1 MRPALKTF
9 ALAIF
14 LAVLGFS
21 YALATHSDSSGDAS
35 RALQPRQVAPRK
47 VGTPLR
53 FTNPFLPGGVD
64 PAYPKPDGGNTS
76 SDPQG
81 FDLGDAIV
89 GSVVTRYLIAAGGG
103 PPYTF
108 ETKPNFDFIA
118 TNPPVPKLFLNGK
131 IKDAFIFGTAFNSS
145 ARFDAVV
152 TDFVGTQR
160 TGTFR
165 INLFQSASAP
175 AFRFAQDTL
184 PLAQLGNPYFTNIE
198 TISPPAGQVIY
209 SVNTGTVR
217 LNGSPTLNASGGTNL
232 EDIGLTLTPDGLLFG
247 RPSFIPATAAN
258 NVVTINTI
266 SFIVHATTDKVNSAL
281 SRNNSGPDQLFTLT
295 VENNDQATSEVLAIN
310 CTLKADSATVNKDS
324 LVYFGAFDPKGLTLD
339 SLAGSPFILR
349 IGDKPYSGNFDAKGR
364 IKSSGSGKTN
374 ALNVTVSPKN
384 STIQIKLSGASLA
397 SAIKSAGSS
406 VPIVLN
412 MEFKHYRTSDA
423 ILMSDRTAK
432 TKHSLTY
439 VLSGSRGKSMA
450 GGLQILNANGQD
462 KKFFDGTPGDPGVD
476 GTAWFVR
483 WIGVPRFSIDAGA
496 ATALPRRDAAA
507 GSMQT
512 GTVDATI
519 RIGDDSLGPVTAT
532 INSNRLRFK
541 AKSTDPGI
549 FELILDG
556 QRFIHSVQTNPLS
569 ELDTAIPRAIDSKQR
584 TIFKFGMDV
593 TGFSGETGRVIAPNQ
608 FLWLAQ

>member
-21 YALATHSDSSGDAS
+21 YALATHSDSGGDAS
-35 RALQPRQVAPRK
+35 RAALPRQVAPRS

-53 FTNPFLPGGVD
+53 FTNAFLPAGVD
-64 PAYPKPDGGNTS
+64 PAFPSGGNTAT
-76 SDPQG
+76 DPQG

-89 GSVVTRYLIAAGGG
+89 GAVVTRYLTVAGGG
-103 PPYTF
+103 LPYTF

-118 TNPPVPKLFLNGK
+118 TNPPVPKLLLNGK
-131 IKDAFIFGTAFNSS
+131 IQDAFIFGTAFNSS

-152 TDFVGTQR
+152 TDFVGTQL

-165 INLFQSASAP
+165 INLFQPASAP

-198 TISPPAGQVIY
+198 TISPPAGQVTY

-247 RPSFIPATAAN
+247 RPSFMTAAPSN
-258 NVVTINTI
+258 GVVTINTI
-266 SFIVHATTDKVNSAL
+266 SFIVHATTDGVNSAL
-281 SRNNSGPDQLFTLT
+281 SRNNQGPDQLFTLT
-295 VENNDQATSEVLAIN
+295 VENNDQATSEVLAMN
-310 CTLKADSATVNKDS
+310 CMLKADSATANKDS
-324 LVYFGAFDPKGLTLD
+324 FVYFGAFDPKGLTLD

-349 IGDKPYSGNFDAKGR
+349 IGDKPYTGNFDAKGR
-364 IKSSGSGKTN
+364 IKSSGSGKTDV
-374 ALNVTVSPKN
+374 LNVTVSPKN
-384 STIQIKLSGASLA
+384 STIQIKLSGTSLA
-397 SAIKSAGSS
+397 SAIKSTGSS

-439 VLSGSRGKSMA
+439 VLSGASQKSMA
-450 GGLQILNANGQD
+450 GGLQILNAHGQD
-462 KKFFDGTPGDPGVD
+462 KKFFDGTNGDPGVD

-483 WIGVPRFSIDAGA
+483 WIGVPRYSIDAGA
-496 ATALPRRDAAA
+496 ATALPRRDPTA

-519 RIGDDSLGPVTAT
+519 RIGDDVLGPVTAT

-556 QRFIHSVQTNPLS
+556 QRLVHSVQTNPLS
-569 ELDTAIPRAIDSKQR
+569 ELDTSIPRAIDSKQR